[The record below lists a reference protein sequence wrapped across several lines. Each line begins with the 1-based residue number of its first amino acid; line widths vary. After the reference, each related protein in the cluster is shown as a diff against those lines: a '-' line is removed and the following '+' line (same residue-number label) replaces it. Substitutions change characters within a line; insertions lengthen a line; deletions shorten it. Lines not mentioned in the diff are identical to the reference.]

1 LGGITAK
8 LLSYSPSPY
17 GLVFRGYSSGAH
29 SIQSQRES
37 NDAQMYPLILQPNG
51 SNVGIGTVTPS
62 ALLDVNGDALI
73 NGVIVGRGAG
83 NDASN
88 TIIGNTAFI
97 NNTSGQENVVIGAN
111 AGGNI
116 TTGNANIILGR
127 NAGIN
132 LSTGSN
138 NTIIGNGNSINPAAN
153 PNNFDATLS
162 IGKYNSIYPTQQ
174 LPHIW
179 SPNKINTDGTATVIE
194 LRKVEYAAMFVEYV
208 IEDNL
213 GNMRAGYIKGVWN
226 SAASS
231 IKMTEDTTSSIGDTS
246 DYIFNIID
254 VDPSNLA
261 LQITSV
267 IGNTVYCCITSRL
280 LERPYY

>member
-1 LGGITAK
+1 
-8 LLSYSPSPY
+8 
-17 GLVFRGYSSGAH
+17 
-29 SIQSQRES
+29 
-37 NDAQMYPLILQPNG
+37 MYPLILQPNG

-73 NGVIVGRGAG
+73 NGITIGRGAG

-97 NNTSGQENVVIGAN
+97 NNLYGQENVVIGAN
-111 AGGNI
+111 AGGSI

-127 NAGIN
+127 NAGNN

-138 NTIIGNGNSINPAAN
+138 NTIIGNGNYTSPSLIG
-153 PNNFDATLS
+153 NNFDATLS
-162 IGKYNSIYPTQQ
+162 IGKYNSISPAQQ

-194 LRKVEYAAMFVEYV
+194 LRKIEYAAMFVEYV
-208 IEDNL
+208 ISDTL

-226 SAASS
+226 SDASS
-231 IKMTEDTTSSIGDTS
+231 IEMAEDTTSSIGDTS

-254 VDPSNLA
+254 IDPYNLA

-267 IGNTVYCCITSRL
+267 IGNMVYCCITSRL